1 MASTAPISPRSMP
14 RKVTS
19 RTSSARG
26 IFKATRVVLTRS
38 MTEGALIVRLPRVR
52 ETAADGGVEVE
63 RATND
68 AVAGADQDRRLVAQ
82 AAAARS

>member
-14 RKVTS
+14 RRVTS

-38 MTEGALIVRLPRVR
+38 MREGALIGRLPDQR
-52 ETAADGGVEVE
+52 DGGRRRRRS
-63 RATND
+63 RASD
-68 AVAGADQDRRLVAQ
+68 EEHGRR
-82 AAAARS
+82 RE